1 MLDQA
6 VAVTVVAVLGLAGLA
21 ASNVLYDRGV
31 PSTASRYVAPVIGG
45 VGFLAAVAW
54 LDVWTAVA
62 LSGAMTVGILG
73 LRLRSRGRLRGV
85 RGSLPTQAW
94 SEVTYAFAGTAS
106 LAIGWGLLD
115 DRWLAFV
122 PIAFMAW
129 GDSAAGFVRATL
141 LRDRPGSLW
150 ASAAMLGVCLA
161 AALLYEPYWTGAVG
175 AAVATAAERRR
186 PMLLTFWDDN
196 AHVVAMSLTVM
207 ALLASFGR

>member
-6 VAVTVVAVLGLAGLA
+6 VAVTGVAVLGLAGLA

-31 PSTASRYVAPVIGG
+31 PSAASRYVAPVIGG
-45 VGFLAAVAW
+45 GGFLAAVSW
-54 LDVWTAVA
+54 LDVWIAVA
-62 LSGAMTVGILG
+62 LSSAMTAGILG

-85 RGSLPTQAW
+85 HGSLPTQAW
-94 SEVTYAFAGTAS
+94 SEVTYAIAGTAS

-129 GDSAAGFVRATL
+129 GDSAAGLARATL
-141 LRDRPGSLW
+141 LRGRPGSIW
-150 ASAAMLGVCLA
+150 ASVAMLAVCLVV
-161 AALLYEPYWTGAVG
+161 ALLYEPYWTGALG

-186 PMLLTFWDDN
+186 PMLLTVWDDN
-196 AHVVAMSLTVM
+196 AHVVAMSLTAM
-207 ALLASFGR
+207 ALLASIGR

>member
-6 VAVTVVAVLGLAGLA
+6 VAVTGVTALGLAGLV

-31 PSTASRYVAPVIGG
+31 PSTASRYAAPVIGG
-45 VGFLAAVAW
+45 VAFLAAVAW

-73 LRLRSRGRLRGV
+73 LRLGLRGGLRGV

-106 LAIGWGLLD
+106 LAVGWGLLG

-129 GDSAAGFVRATL
+129 GDSAAGLARATL
-141 LRDRPGSLW
+141 LRGRTGSIW
-150 ASAAMLGVCLA
+150 PSVAMLAVCLA
-161 AALLYEPYWTGAVG
+161 AAVLFQPYWVGAVG
-175 AAVATAAERRR
+175 AAVATVAERRR
-186 PMLLTFWDDN
+186 PMLLTVWDDN
-196 AHVVAMSLTVM
+196 LHVVAMSLTVM
-207 ALLASFGR
+207 GLLAGFGP